1 MGQVSALF
9 GSLVIG
15 MARNPHLEATPFRY
29 PVVGFALSEAMG
41 PFSPMVAFAPL
52 GPSSALGLA
61 SSQEPLPL
69 PTLGLLAVASAGT
82 VFRLFRQL

>member
-1 MGQVSALF
+1 
-9 GSLVIG
+9 
-15 MARNPHLEATPFRY
+15 MARNPHLEAPLFRY
-29 PVVGFALSEAMG
+29 TVVGSALSEAMG

-69 PTLGLLAVASAGT
+69 PTLAPFGRVVQRG
-82 VFRLFRQL
+82 VFRFVWRF